1 MGDSPLNQLSSPVA
15 GLLALRVSAA
25 APAAERVRELVL
37 EPVAGSLPPFAPGAH
52 VEITLPDG
60 DTRPYSLIDLERRA
74 AAPAHYRLGVLLE
87 GESKGGSR
95 FMHALS
101 VGDRVTASAPKNGF
115 PLHEGDAPAL
125 LIAGGIGVTPI
136 ISMATALKAAG
147 RPYRLVYA
155 AQSAA
160 RMAFREAL
168 EAAHGEALQVHI
180 DDSDGGPLPL
190 KPLIAGAAPG
200 THLYVCGPRP
210 MIDAARAAA
219 EAAGFAP
226 ERIHF
231 ELFEKAAPQ
240 AGDAPFEVE
249 IASTGQVFTIPPGK
263 SIIDVLEAE
272 GIDLMHDCQRG
283 DCGICQT
290 DVLEG
295 EPDHRDVVLSQA
307 EREAGKVMQICVSR
321 AKSARLKLDL

>member
-1 MGDSPLNQLSSPVA
+1 MNQLSSPST
-15 GLLALRVSAA
+15 GLVALRVGSA
-25 APAAERVRELVL
+25 APAAERVVELLL
-37 EPVAGSLPPFAPGAH
+37 EPEAGSLPPYAPGAH
-52 VEITLPDG
+52 VEVSLPDG
-60 DTRPYSLIDLERRA
+60 DTRHYSLIDLDGSA
-74 AAPAHYRLGVLLE
+74 ASPARYRLGVLLE
-87 GESKGGSR
+87 ADSKGGSR
-95 FMHALS
+95 YMHGLAA
-101 VGDRVTASAPKNGF
+101 GDRLTVSAPKNDF
-115 PLHEGDAPAL
+115 PLDGGDAPAL

-160 RMAFREAL
+160 RMAFRQVL
-168 EAAHGEALQVHI
+168 EEAHGEALRVHI
-180 DDSDGGPLPL
+180 DDRDGGPLPL
-190 KPLIAGAAPG
+190 KPLIEGAAPG

-210 MIDAARAAA
+210 MIEAARAVA
-219 EAAGFAP
+219 EAAGYTP

-240 AGDAPFEVE
+240 EGDAPFEVE
-249 IASTGQVFTIPPGK
+249 LASTGQIFTIPPGK
-263 SIIDVLEAE
+263 TIIEVLEGE
-272 GIDLMHDCQRG
+272 GIDLMYDCQRG

-307 EREAGKVMQICVSR
+307 ERDAGKVMQICVSR

>member
-1 MGDSPLNQLSSPVA
+1 MNQHSAMS
-15 GLLALRVSAA
+15 GTRISLRVISAV
-25 APAAERVRELVL
+25 PVAERVRELVL
-37 EPVAGSLPPFAPGAH
+37 APETGDLPPFSPGAH
-52 VEITLPDG
+52 VEVSLPDG
-60 DTRPYSLIDLERRA
+60 DTRPYSLIDFDGSA
-74 AAPAHYRLGVLLE
+74 AAPAQYRLAVLLE
-87 GESKGGSR
+87 EDSEGGSR

-101 VGDRVTASAPKNGF
+101 RGAMVTINAPKNNF

-155 AQSAA
+155 AQDAA
-160 RMAFREAL
+160 RMAFREVL
-168 EAAHGEALQVHI
+168 KAAHGDALQLHF
-180 DDSDGGPLPL
+180 DDRAGGPLPL
-190 KPLIAGAAPG
+190 QSLIEAAAKG

-210 MIDAARAAA
+210 MIAAARETA
-219 EAAGFAP
+219 EAAGFTP
-226 ERIHF
+226 ERVHF
-231 ELFEKAAPQ
+231 ELFERAAPQ
-240 AGDAPFEVE
+240 DGDQPFEVE

-263 SIIDVLEAE
+263 SVIDVLEAE
-272 GIDLMHDCQRG
+272 GIDLMYDCQRG

-295 EPDHRDVVLSQA
+295 VPDHRDVVLSKD
-307 EREAGKVMQICVSR
+307 ERASGRVMQICVSR

>member
-1 MGDSPLNQLSSPVA
+1 ME
-15 GLLALRVSAA
+15 LRVSAA

-37 EPVAGSLPPFAPGAH
+37 EPVAGSLPSYAPGAH

-60 DTRPYSLIDLERRA
+60 DTRPYSLIDLEGRTS
-74 AAPAHYRLGVLLE
+74 APAHYRLGVLLE
-87 GESKGGSR
+87 AESKGGSR
-95 FMHALS
+95 YMHALS
-101 VGDRVTASAPKNGF
+101 VGDRVTASAPKNDF
-115 PLHEGDAPAL
+115 ALADSEAPAL

-136 ISMATALKAAG
+136 ISMAGALKAVG

-155 AQSAA
+155 AQDAG

-168 EAAHGEALQVHI
+168 EAEHGEALALHF
-180 DDSDGGPLPL
+180 DDRAGGPLPL
-190 KPLIAGAAPG
+190 KPLIESAAPG
-200 THLYVCGPRP
+200 AHLYVCGPRA
-210 MIDAARAAA
+210 MIEAARAAA

-240 AGDAPFEVE
+240 ADDQPFEVE
-249 IASTGQVFTIPPGK
+249 LASSGQVFTIPPGR
-263 SIIDVLEAE
+263 SIIEVLEE
-272 GIDLMHDCQRG
+272 SGIDLMYDCQRG

-307 EREAGKVMQICVSR
+307 ERDSGKVMQICVSR